1 MSAPKPAISLKS
13 VSFSYGSPGERFIAG
28 LSLEIQQG
36 AICALLGPNGS
47 GKTTLLNL
55 VLGMLSPREGGI
67 EVCGYTRFSGQRMPK
82 HLVGLVPQEESIPFD
97 LSVFEYVLLGRAPH
111 LGLLEQPGARDRD
124 IALEALRTVG
134 IEGLKNRSVPS
145 LSGGER
151 QLAMVARVLA
161 QESGVLLMD
170 EPTSHLDLGNAR
182 RVLDLM
188 RALRAAGKTVVFS
201 THDANAAAALA
212 DQAVLMKRGRILCSG
227 RPEEVFTPA
236 NLCELYD
243 IEVEVAHF
251 RGRPLVVIE

>member
-1 MSAPKPAISLKS
+1 MSAPNPAISLKS
-13 VSFSYGSPGERFIAG
+13 VSFSYGSPGERFMEGI
-28 LSLEIQQG
+28 SLEIHRSG
-36 AICALLGPNGS
+36 ICALLGPNGS

-55 VLGMLSPREGGI
+55 VLGMLTPREGVI
-67 EVCGYTRFSGQRMPK
+67 EVCGYTRFSGRRMPK

-111 LGLLEQPGARDRD
+111 LGILEQPGSLDRD
-124 IALEALRTVG
+124 IAIEALRTVG

-151 QLAMVARVLA
+151 QLAMVARVLV
-161 QESGVLLMD
+161 QESSILLMD
-170 EPTSHLDLGNAR
+170 EPTSHLDLGNTR

-201 THDANAAAALA
+201 THDANAATALA
-212 DQAVLMKRGRILCSG
+212 DQVVLMKRGDILCSG
-227 RPEEVFTPA
+227 SPTEVLTPG
-236 NLCELYD
+236 NLGELYG
-243 IEVEVAHF
+243 IEVEVVRL